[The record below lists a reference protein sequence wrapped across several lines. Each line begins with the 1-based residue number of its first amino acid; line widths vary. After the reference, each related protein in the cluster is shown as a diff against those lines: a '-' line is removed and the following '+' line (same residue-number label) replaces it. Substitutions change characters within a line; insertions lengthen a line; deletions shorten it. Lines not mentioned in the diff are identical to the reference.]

1 MTASRLVLTLA
12 ALYGAAGVALMA
24 AGAHAAGEQATIAGQ
39 MLLFHACAV
48 VAATTARKAGL
59 LNVALGRLAVAALLV
74 GVALFSADL
83 ALRAFRSASLFKMAA
98 PTGGMIAIAGW
109 LALAAAALLAPRR
122 G

>member
-1 MTASRLVLTLA
+1 MTR
-12 ALYGAAGVALMA
+12 
-24 AGAHAAGEQATIAGQ
+24 I
-39 MLLFHACAV
+39 F

-74 GVALFSADL
+74 GGALFSADL

-98 PTGGMIAIAGW
+98 PTGGVIAIAGW